1 MKKIKNFFKIGFY
14 SANIILITL
23 YLFPGSIFGCFLY
36 DNCYIQPQ
44 ITEDLVAGDFV
55 ISSNHIYA
63 FVLLSSLGIFS
74 FLNTKK
80 INFLIVYL
88 FLLSIILELFHI
100 IIPFRGFEMSD
111 LFGNVVGVILVVFIY
126 KIIIRYVKT

>member
-1 MKKIKNFFKIGFY
+1 MNKLKNFFKISFY

-36 DNCYIQPQ
+36 NNCYIELQ
-44 ITEDLVAGDFV
+44 ITKDLIAGGFI
-55 ISSNHIYA
+55 ISTNHVYVFI
-63 FVLLSSLGIFS
+63 LLTSLGVLS
-74 FLNTKK
+74 FHNTKK
-80 INFLIVYL
+80 ITFLIVYL

-100 IIPFRGFEMSD
+100 IIPNREFEISD
-111 LFGNVVGVILVVFIY
+111 LFGNIVGIILVVFIY

>member
-44 ITEDLVAGDFV
+44 ISKDFITGDFI
-55 ISSNHIYA
+55 ISSNHVYA
-63 FVLLSSLGIFS
+63 FILLTSLGVFS
-74 FLNTKK
+74 FHNTKK
-80 INFLIVYL
+80 INFLIFYL

-100 IIPFRGFEMSD
+100 IIPIRTFEMSD
-111 LFGNVVGVILVVFIY
+111 LFGNITGVILVVFIY
-126 KIIIRYVKT
+126 KIIIKYVKT